1 MEYYVIKIDHREY
14 TVKDT
19 KLGPV
24 INTEIGWLK
33 LDSFIDYLL
42 ANEKM
47 NALIDLAQI
56 GLDRL
61 SCPSKPFK

>member
-1 MEYYVIKIDHREY
+1 MEYYVVKIDHREY

-19 KLGPV
+19 VLGPE

-42 ANEKM
+42 ANERT
-47 NALIDLAQI
+47 NALIDLAEI

-61 SCPSKPFK
+61 VSKRKI

>member
-14 TVKDT
+14 TLRDT
-19 KLGPV
+19 EFGPE
-24 INTEIGWLK
+24 INTEIGWLGP
-33 LDSFIDYLL
+33 DSFIDYLL
-42 ANEKM
+42 VNEKT

-61 SCPSKPFK
+61 AGK